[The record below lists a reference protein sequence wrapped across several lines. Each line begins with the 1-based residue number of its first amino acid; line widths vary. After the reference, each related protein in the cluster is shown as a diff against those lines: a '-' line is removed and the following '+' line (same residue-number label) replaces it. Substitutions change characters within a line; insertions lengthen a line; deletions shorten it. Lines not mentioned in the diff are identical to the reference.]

1 MFKKDQLN
9 QLALPLILSNVVSLV
24 ISLCDQAV
32 MGHLSITSFAAVGI
46 VAGFINSVTG
56 VLGATSISFNI
67 LGARVYQN
75 QSLFRKYLETQV
87 ILSLLIGLLGFGF
100 ITFGGKFIFQQ
111 IYQLNAQVLEESLN
125 YAYIFSSSIGL
136 NLLLFTCSSYLKII
150 NRTKYILIGNTVA
163 TISNVILDL
172 LFVYGLGLGMIGNA
186 VGSVLAL
193 ILNLIIYLVLLK
205 CEIRWE
211 VPLFRFSLIKENL
224 QYAFPMMVQEF
235 LENTILIVVLGALIS
250 RIGLLEVSVYQLIN
264 NLLQI
269 SWMPMYAYAQA
280 TLTIVSENPK
290 CIVPIHQQAITRS
303 IRLYALISVFLV
315 LNQNFIINLIT
326 NQKLLLE
333 YFCKYFPM
341 VIILFI
347 FNNMLT
353 IYQYTLQTLGEQK
366 GILKTTLLI
375 YSIGYLLIYLFA
387 QLYKSLWIVYVILAM
402 IYFILSR
409 IMKLKLKINLDKH
422 LQIPPCL

>member
-1 MFKKDQLN
+1 
-9 QLALPLILSNVVSLV
+9 
-24 ISLCDQAV
+24 
-32 MGHLSITSFAAVGI
+32 
-46 VAGFINSVTG
+46 
-56 VLGATSISFNI
+56 
-67 LGARVYQN
+67 
-75 QSLFRKYLETQV
+75 
-87 ILSLLIGLLGFGF
+87 
-100 ITFGGKFIFQQ
+100 
-111 IYQLNAQVLEESLN
+111 
-125 YAYIFSSSIGL
+125 
-136 NLLLFTCSSYLKII
+136 
-150 NRTKYILIGNTVA
+150 
-163 TISNVILDL
+163 
-172 LFVYGLGLGMIGNA
+172 
-186 VGSVLAL
+186 
-193 ILNLIIYLVLLK
+193 
-205 CEIRWE
+205 
-211 VPLFRFSLIKENL
+211 
-224 QYAFPMMVQEF
+224 MMVQEF

-366 GILKTTLLI
+366 WILKTTLLI